1 MASFLKY
8 LIPASTF
15 LLLPA
20 SGLVNAAPQGFVEGH
35 LKIISLKEVELA
47 QGNPPKFSAGNY
59 ADYPL
64 IILSQ
69 DGKKEIASVTANGDG
84 NHRVALPPG
93 DYVLDVKGRRPGGVR
108 AKPHPFTVISNQT
121 VRVDMDID
129 TGVR

>member
-1 MASFLKY
+1 MASFLRY
-8 LIPASTF
+8 LISACTF

-35 LKIISLKEVELA
+35 LKIISFKEVELA

-69 DGKKEIASVTANGDG
+69 DGKQEIASVTANGDG

-93 DYVLDVKGRRPGGVR
+93 DYVLDV
-108 AKPHPFTVISNQT
+108 
-121 VRVDMDID
+121 
-129 TGVR
+129 

>member
-8 LIPASTF
+8 LISACTF

-69 DGKKEIASVTANGDG
+69 DGKQEIASVTAKRWT
-84 NHRVALPPG
+84 HRASRR
-93 DYVLDVKGRRPGGVR
+93 GRRLR
-108 AKPHPFTVISNQT
+108 AE
-121 VRVDMDID
+121 
-129 TGVR
+129 